1 MTAGV
6 RTHAGACGFEHTC
19 LYLTRAKGVWG
30 ERTRLQVPYT
40 HMGHGW
46 GGGCTGA
53 YLFFSLSE
61 VFKEV
66 LPVNRFRDPIG
77 RPCSEQ
83 PRSADA
89 FARTV
94 PRTEGKKGPTRTTNR
109 FTDSKVP
116 RSTPKSAEK
125 VRLDETEAHSLN
137 D

>member
-94 PRTEGKKGPTRTTNR
+94 PRTEGKKRSN
-109 FTDSKVP
+109 TDHKP
-116 RSTPKSAEK
+116 FH
-125 VRLDETEAHSLN
+125 RLKGSEVNTEVGREGAT
-137 D
+137 